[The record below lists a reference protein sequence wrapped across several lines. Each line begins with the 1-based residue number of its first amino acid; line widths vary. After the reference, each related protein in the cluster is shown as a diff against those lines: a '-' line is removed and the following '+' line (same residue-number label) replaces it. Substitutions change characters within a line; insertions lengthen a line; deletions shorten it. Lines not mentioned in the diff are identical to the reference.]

1 MSTRQLLKRI
11 EKVHGRMFPKRDEG
25 AFTLEELCRTI
36 WREDEKTFRTMTS
49 ENSCSLRHFIP
60 QFEREDL
67 LERSRGVPAVRM
79 NTNY

>member
-1 MSTRQLLKRI
+1 
-11 EKVHGRMFPKRDEG
+11 MFPDVDEG
-25 AFTLEELCRTI
+25 AFTLEELCRPI

-67 LERSRGVPAVRM
+67 LERSRGAPALR
-79 NTNY
+79 